1 MIRFIFHDEKEYYSV
16 KYGNLSYK
24 LENTIRKYLRGA
36 ITLFADENLIF
47 SILIQKNI
55 NYIDN
60 YGREG

>member
-1 MIRFIFHDEKEYYSV
+1 MKF
-16 KYGNLSYK
+16 GNLSYK